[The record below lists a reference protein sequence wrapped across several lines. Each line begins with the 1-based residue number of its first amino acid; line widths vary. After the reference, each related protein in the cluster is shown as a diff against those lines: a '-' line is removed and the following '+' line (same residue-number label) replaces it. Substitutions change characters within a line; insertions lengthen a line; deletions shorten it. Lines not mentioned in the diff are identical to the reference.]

1 MNAPVSGLPGA
12 SEMPRSLSVGL
23 VCPYSL
29 DTFGGVQQHV
39 SGLAAGLMAA
49 GHHVEVLAPGD
60 PDRDRPDGVT
70 AVGEGT
76 ALPFNGSVAPV
87 RIGARRQVRAWLAQG
102 GFDVVHVHEPAA
114 PSTSF
119 TAVRAL
125 LDDPVPVV
133 ATHHIAQDRALALRM
148 AAPTVLR
155 QVLPRIDAHIVV
167 SEEARRTLLRYH
179 LVDAVPVPNGVTVAD
194 LDRTATAPPLGQR
207 HDLVFVGRPDE
218 PRKGLDVVLA
228 ALPDVVARFPGTRL
242 VVVGGDRL
250 PRELVGALRR
260 SLAPLGLA
268 PGDVLELAGRV
279 SDEEK
284 AERLARARVL
294 VAPNTG
300 GESFGIVLTEAMAA
314 GLPVVASDLTAFR
327 DVLDDGRRGV
337 LVPPGDA
344 AALAV
349 GITDLLGDLALSER
363 LARTGHE
370 AAYACFD
377 WSVVVP
383 QVLAVYAEAGAGRGA
398 RRGARRGPR
407 LGWSPAPSG
416 T

>member
-1 MNAPVSGLPGA
+1 M
-12 SEMPRSLSVGL
+12 

-39 SGLAAGLMAA
+39 LGLSAGLRDA
-49 GHHVEVLAPGD
+49 GHRVGVLAPGD
-60 PDRDRPDGVT
+60 PDCDRPDGVT

-87 RIGARRQVRAWLAQG
+87 RIGARRQVKAWLAQG
-102 GFDVVHVHEPAA
+102 GFDIVHVHEPAA

-133 ATHHIAQDRALALRM
+133 ATHHIAQDRALALRV

-179 LVDAVPVPNGVTVAD
+179 LVDAFPVPNGVTVAD
-194 LDRTATAPPLGQR
+194 LDRTGTAPPLAQR

-218 PRKGLDVVLA
+218 PRKGLQVLLA

-242 VVVGGDRL
+242 VVMGGDRL
-250 PRELVGALRR
+250 PRELMAPLRR
-260 SLAPLGLA
+260 RLAPLGLA
-268 PGDVLELAGRV
+268 PDDVLELAGRV
-279 SDEEK
+279 SDAEK
-284 AERLARARVL
+284 AERLARARLL

-314 GLPVVASDLTAFR
+314 GLPVVASDLPAFR
-327 DVLDDGRRGV
+327 DVLDDGRRG
-337 LVPPGDA
+337 LLTPPGDP
-344 AALAV
+344 AALAARI
-349 GITDLLGDLALSER
+349 GDLLGDPALTER
-363 LARTGHE
+363 LARSGQE

-383 QVLAVYAEAGAGRGA
+383 QVLEVYAEASGRRDGS
-398 RRGARRGPR
+398 RGPR

>member
-1 MNAPVSGLPGA
+1 MSARRQGDAQG
-12 SEMPRSLSVGL
+12 PRSLRVGM

-39 SGLAAGLMAA
+39 AGLADAVRAA

-60 PDRDRPDGVT
+60 HDRTRGPHVT
-70 AVGEGT
+70 VVGEGQ

-87 RIGARRQVRAWLAQG
+87 RMGARRQVRAWLAQG
-102 GFDVVHVHEPAA
+102 RFDVVHVHEPAA

-125 LDDPVPVV
+125 LEEPVPVV
-133 ATHHIAQDRALALRM
+133 ATHHIAQDRALALRV

-179 LVDAVPVPNGVTVAD
+179 QVDAVPIPNGVTVAD
-194 LDRTATAPPLGQR
+194 LDRTSTAPPLADR
-207 HDLVFVGRPDE
+207 RDLVFVGRPDE
-218 PRKGLDVVLA
+218 PRKGLQVLLE
-228 ALPDVVARFPGTRL
+228 ALPEIVARHPGTRL

-250 PRELVGALRR
+250 PREATAALRR
-260 SLAPLGLA
+260 SLRPLGLTVD
-268 PGDVLELAGRV
+268 DVVEAAGRL
-279 SDEEK
+279 SDEGK
-284 AERLARARVL
+284 VERLSRARVL

-314 GLPVVASDLTAFR
+314 GLPVVASDLVAFR
-327 DVLDDGRRGV
+327 AVLDDGRLGR
-337 LVPPGDA
+337 LVPAEDA
-344 AALAV
+344 AALAAGV
-349 GITDLLGDLALSER
+349 CTLLGDLALSER
-363 LARTGHE
+363 LARAGRA

-377 WSVVVP
+377 WSVVAP
-383 QVLAVYAEAGAGRGA
+383 QVLAVYADAGAGQDASG
-398 RRGARRGPR
+398 GGRRGPR